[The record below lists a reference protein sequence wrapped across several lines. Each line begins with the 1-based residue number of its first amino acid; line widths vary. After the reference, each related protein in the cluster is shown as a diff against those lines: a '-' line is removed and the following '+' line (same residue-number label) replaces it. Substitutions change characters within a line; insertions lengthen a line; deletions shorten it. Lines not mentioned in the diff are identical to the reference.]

1 MVAVAKLPAVNM
13 IPAVGIQHT
22 NLNAVVSKNS
32 PLAVTRVD
40 TDRC

>member
-13 IPAVGIQHT
+13 IPAAGIEPT

-32 PLAVTRVD
+32 
-40 TDRC
+40 